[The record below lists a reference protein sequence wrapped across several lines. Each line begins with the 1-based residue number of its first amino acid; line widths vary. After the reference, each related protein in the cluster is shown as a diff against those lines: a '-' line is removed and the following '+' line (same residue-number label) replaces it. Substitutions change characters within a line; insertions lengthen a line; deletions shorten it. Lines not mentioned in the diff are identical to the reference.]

1 MEKVTITLDGREVT
15 GPRGM
20 TILEIAQ
27 ESGVSIP
34 TLCHHPYLAPT
45 GACRVCLVE
54 DERSQALLV
63 SCVTAI
69 GPGMLI
75 NTRSP
80 RVLERRRAIVELM
93 LASHPD
99 TCMVCDKGNRCD
111 LHRIASDM
119 GIGVLSFEKI
129 PQYAAITDVNPF
141 IVRDMS
147 KCILCGRCVRAD
159 HELVV
164 EGAID
169 YMGRGFG
176 TRPATVGDLP
186 LEQSECTFCGTC
198 VAMCPTGALAE
209 KGGLGAGST
218 STVVTTTCPFC
229 GCGCSVALEVSDGRI
244 VRARPGDGSPANRG
258 TLCVRGAYG
267 YDFVH
272 SDERL
277 KTPLVRGADGLEPA
291 SWEEALRVACTELE
305 RLKREAGPQAFA
317 VLGTPTGTNEE
328 NYLLQR
334 FARCVLGTPN
344 IDNGARLYDAPS
356 YAGLGGTVGYPGTI
370 GTIDDL
376 ECAEVILVIGAGLTT
391 SAPSVGYAV
400 KRAVTRKNARLLLI
414 DPRKTTLTKFA
425 HLWLRPVPGTDI
437 ALLNGLGS
445 VIIDEGLL
453 DQDFVVRRTDGF
465 DGLRAHLE
473 RYTPDYVE
481 GVTGVAA
488 EDVRRTARAFA
499 GSPRAAIVYGGGVT
513 RSVRGTDTVKALANL
528 AMLTGNVERKGTGLF
543 ALQARNNAQ
552 GACDMGAMPE
562 LLPGYCS
569 VDDSESRVRFEEE
582 WGVVLPAASG
592 LTAVEMI
599 AEAAAGRVKG
609 MYIVGENPVASFPD
623 PIEVERGL
631 AALEFL
637 LVQDIFLTETAAL
650 ATVVLPAASFA
661 EKDGTFT
668 NFEGRVQPVRR
679 AFPPIG
685 DSRPDW
691 EIILALAAAMGSPFC
706 LETLDDIQR
715 EIGGLVPFFQSA
727 NGDKGGNGAPA
738 GGHGAPWAARRLYE
752 QLFPS
757 TFGRFSPVDYVPGE
771 GRTEDYPLILITGGQ
786 LYQFGTGSRTS
797 RSSGLRRFAAESYVE
812 VATADAQRLEI
823 GNGEEV
829 RVVSATGTVDALAKV
844 TDAQPTGMLFAPL
857 AFPDG
862 RVNRLFPAILD
873 AQSKTPALGHCAV
886 RLERRHSHV

>member
-20 TILEIAQ
+20 TILEIAR

-34 TLCHHPYLAPT
+34 TLCHHPYLDPT

-54 DERSQALLV
+54 DERSGALVV

-69 GPGMLI
+69 EPGMLV
-75 NTRSP
+75 NTRAP
-80 RVLERRRAIVELM
+80 RVLERRKAIIELM

-129 PQYAAITDVNPF
+129 PQYGAITDMNPF

-169 YMGRGFG
+169 YLGRGFG

-186 LEQSECTFCGTC
+186 LEQSDCTFCGTC
-198 VAMCPTGALAE
+198 VAMCPTGALTE
-209 KGGLGAGST
+209 RGGQGVGTT
-218 STVVTTTCPFC
+218 STVVSTTCPFC
-229 GCGCSVALEVSDGRI
+229 GCGCSVALEVRDGYI
-244 VRARPGDGSPANRG
+244 VRARPGDGSPVNRG

-272 SDERL
+272 SDDRL
-277 KTPLVRGADGLEPA
+277 RTPLVRGADGLEPA
-291 SWEEALRVACTELE
+291 SWEEALQVACTELR
-305 RLKREAGPQAFA
+305 RLKTDAGPDGIA

-344 IDNGARLYDAPS
+344 IDNGARLYEAPS

-370 GTIDDL
+370 GTVEDI
-376 ECAEVILVIGAGLTT
+376 ECAEVILVIGAGLSA
-391 SAPSVGYAV
+391 SAPAVGYAV
-400 KRAVTRKNARLLLI
+400 KRAVTRKGARLLLI
-414 DPRKTTLTKFA
+414 DPRETALAKFA
-425 HLWLRPVPGTDI
+425 HLWLRPKPGTDI
-437 ALLNGLGS
+437 ALLNGLSS
-445 VIIDEGLL
+445 VITAEGLL
-453 DQDFVVRRTDGF
+453 DMEFVARRTDGF
-465 DGLRAHLE
+465 DELSAHLQ

-481 GVTGVAA
+481 SLTGVPA
-488 EDVRRTARAFA
+488 EDVRRVARAF
-499 GSPRAAIVYGGGVT
+499 GSAASAAIVYGGGVT

-528 AMLTGNVERKGTGLF
+528 AMLTGNVERKGTGLY

-569 VDDSESRVRFEEE
+569 VADDESRVRFERE
-582 WGVVLPAASG
+582 WGVRLPATSG

-599 AEAAAGRVKG
+599 AEAAAGRIKG
-609 MYIVGENPVASFPD
+609 MYVVGENPVASFPD
-623 PIEVERGL
+623 PAEVERGL
-631 AALEFL
+631 AGLEFL
-637 LVQDIFLTETAAL
+637 LVQDIFLTETAAM

-668 NFEGRVQPVRR
+668 NFEGRVQAVRK
-679 AFPPIG
+679 AFPPLG

-691 EIILALAAAMGSPFC
+691 EIILALAAGMGSP
-706 LETLDDIQR
+706 LSVETLNDVQR
-715 EIGGLVPFFQSA
+715 EIEGLVPFFQAAPS
-727 NGDKGGNGAPA
+727 PA
-738 GGHGAPWAARRLYE
+738 GDDTPWAARRLYE

-757 TFGRFSPVDYVPGE
+757 TFGRFSPVDYEPGE
-771 GRTEDYPLILITGGQ
+771 GETEDYPLILITGGQ

-797 RSSGLRRFAAESYVE
+797 RSSGLRRFAPESYVE

-823 GNGEEV
+823 ANGEEV
-829 RVVSATGTVDALAKV
+829 RVISATGTVDALAKV
-844 TDAQPTGMLFAPL
+844 TDAQPSGMLFAPL

-862 RVNRLFPAILD
+862 RVNGLFPAILD

-886 RLERRHSHV
+886 RLERRQSHV